1 MNESAL
7 ATIVAS
13 IDAENQTNG
22 MNIIQS
28 YIPPYVSPDSWQQW
42 DSSDICPAGSTCT
55 SMGNSSFGAFSCD
68 ELARIAVD
76 EFGFGNVLA
85 GTWCP
90 EGEMG
95 LLNCPVGGYCPNS
108 ATRIDCPAGMFCP
121 HKTFEPTFDGGGKT
135 CARCPAGAE
144 EKRLSKGEL
153 IAQTVILVVLCL
165 LVMIKIV
172 RRKAGIDKEQLK
184 KALNLD
190 KVWKDKT
197 EEQVQAVK
205 IEQEKYARLRPKLEV
220 IADRLGKI
228 NNDPQ
233 DQKSL
238 STGSPL
244 SKRSSILYISKSGD
258 IIFETDEFFDAIDK
272 NKDGVLSFAEINE
285 VLCLSDDLLIAF
297 IANMRAQMS
306 AGYVPAH
313 HDKVA
318 RATFV
323 SFFLDAL
330 ADASQLL
337 PTSEEAEELSNRIM
351 EEVGTTDDGEILYEH
366 LYSSSLSSFL
376 RDLQI
381 YGIIS
386 KFKQQE
392 GKQKGISQYD
402 FVKFYPLFLSEVSRP
417 SFMSVRASELESGGL
432 DVAFEHLHLTVTLG
446 KKQVNVVDDVTGRLR
461 SDTMTA
467 VMGGSG
473 SGKSSLLNALCGR
486 AFYGKVTGSVK
497 INGNDSKI
505 EEHKAVIGFV
515 PQEDIV
521 YPDLTV
527 RENLLYSGRL
537 QLPAGTTD
545 EEIAE
550 LADAT
555 MASLGL
561 SRIVNSLVG
570 DARRRGISGGEKK
583 RVNIGL
589 ELMKKPNVLF
599 LDEPTSGL
607 DSRSAFVVME
617 SLKRLVST
625 QGMTVA
631 CVIHQPRTDIYDM
644 FDSLFLLGVGG
655 RTVYH
660 GPATECRAYFENLGF
675 QMQQGESQAD
685 WFLDISSGEVESSD
699 IEAGGTNGGI
709 MNTSPSN
716 KSIFGNSFEV
726 ALQTAD
732 EHDIGFVLEQA
743 DGVERGNFAV
753 KEVSKIRYATTSAE
767 NDIRVGDKVVGIN
780 GHGVGQMTLEDAKA
794 LISKHSEDL
803 TTEESIVF
811 VQLMRQG
818 EEEQSNDSAE
828 DDGEESFLLNP
839 DKPSNEDGALS
850 KARVAREKLYRQWSV
865 HFENLSP
872 SQKARYYNSPKP
884 FSLPITPKAVPGWRQ
899 LLVQLRRNCLLSW
912 RNRNARLLDCVIL
925 LIAIFAMT
933 LLGGV
938 KSSSFKRN
946 PGSNFL
952 WIKFIS
958 SKEDASQMLP
968 LAFMYALQGVSII
981 QSYAMMVGLIVSVL
995 IGLNATKIIT
1005 EKKLEFFRE
1014 SQSGVSVTAFYIA
1027 ASITSTF
1034 EQGVTAI
1041 AGSVLAYLVLKPS
1054 TSFLVYLWNFFMLSW
1069 LSVSWALL
1077 LSIVVPLESV
1087 STVVGFWNAFFGL
1100 LFCGKVPPGVYT
1112 ALYDNPAMSVF
1123 AGFVS
1128 TLRFFVE
1135 GIAVSEAKCL
1145 PSQSGYTSTSV
1156 AFNYPE
1162 FYQSYPYWNHL
1173 TFMAHTDLDTAIVP
1187 SCNGWFWWVPAAF
1200 AVGITIHIVGGVA
1213 IHFSDRSKQG
1223 KKSFRDEVVDD
1234 FHKCRA
1240 GMKPII
1246 QSFILNGILVFIVF
1260 AGFLALSCWLILRKN
1275 PGNFMFID
1283 V

>member
-1 MNESAL
+1 MSAL
-7 ATIVAS
+7 FTDADTIGSS
-13 IDAENQTNG
+13 INYTELKPNG
-22 MNIIQS
+22 LDIIQR
-28 YIPPYVSPDSWQQW
+28 YIPSYVSPDSWQPW
-42 DSSDICPAGSTCT
+42 NRTDPCPAGSTCA
-55 SMGNSSFGAFSCD
+55 SMGNASFGAFSCD

-90 EGEMG
+90 EGEMDV
-95 LLNCPVGGYCPNS
+95 LNCPVGGYCPNS
-108 ATRIDCPAGMFCP
+108 TTRVDCTAGMFCP
-121 HKTFEPTFDGGGKT
+121 YKTYKPTLEGGGRT
-135 CARCPAGAE
+135 CNRCTAGAE
-144 EKRLSKGEL
+144 KKRLSKAEL
-153 IAQTVILVVLCL
+153 IAQTVIFVVLCL
-165 LVMIKIV
+165 LVIIKV
-172 RRKAGIDKEQLK
+172 VKRRAGIDNERLK

-197 EEQVQAVK
+197 KQQVSAVK
-205 IEQEKYARLRPKLEV
+205 REQEMYARLRPKLEV
-220 IADRLGKI
+220 IAGRLG
-228 NNDPQ
+228 NVDNDPQ
-233 DQKSL
+233 DQSAW
-238 STGSPL
+238 TGSPL
-244 SKRSSILYISKSGD
+244 DKRSSVLYISKSGD
-258 IIFETDEFFDAIDK
+258 IIFEANEFFDAIDK
-272 NKDGVLSFAEINE
+272 NKDGTLSFAEINE
-285 VLCLSDDLLIAF
+285 VLCLSDKQLRVF
-297 IANMRAQMS
+297 IANMRARMPV
-306 AGYVPAH
+306 GYIPDH

-318 RATFV
+318 RATFCKY
-323 SFFLDAL
+323 FLDAL
-330 ADASQLL
+330 ADASQLE
-337 PTSEEAEELSNRIM
+337 PTSEEAKRLFNRIV
-351 EEVGTTDDGEILYEH
+351 EEVGTTEHGELLYEH

-376 RDLQI
+376 SDLQI

-386 KFKQQE
+386 RFKQRD
-392 GKQKGISQYD
+392 GKQKGISQHD
-402 FVKFYPLFLSEVSRP
+402 FVKFYPLFLGEISQP
-417 SFMSVRASELESGGL
+417 DFMSARALVSNEDDQLESGGL
-432 DVAFEHLHLTVTLG
+432 DVAFEHLCLTVTLG
-446 KKQVNVVDDVTGRLR
+446 NKQVNVVDDVTGRLR

-537 QLPAGTTD
+537 QLPAGTTN

-561 SRIVNSLVG
+561 SRIVNSIVG
-570 DARRRGISGGEKK
+570 DATRRGISGGEKK

-607 DSRSAFVVME
+607 DSRSAFIVME
-617 SLKRLVST
+617 SLKRLVSA

-660 GPATECRAYFENLGF
+660 GPATDCRAYFENLGF
-675 QMQQGESQAD
+675 QLQQGDSQAD
-685 WFLDISSGEVESSD
+685 WFLDISSGDLESSD
-699 IEAGGTNGGI
+699 IEARSTI
-709 MNTSPSN
+709 RN
-716 KSIFGNSFEV
+716 KSIVGNSFEV
-726 ALQTAD
+726 ALQIAD
-732 EHDIGFVLEQA
+732 ENAIGFVLGQA

-753 KEVSKIRYATTSAE
+753 KEITTSAE
-767 NDIRVGDKVVGIN
+767 NGIRVGDKVVGIN

-794 LISKHSEDL
+794 LLSKHSEDL
-803 TTEESIVF
+803 TTEKSTVF
-811 VQLMRQG
+811 VQLMHQG
-818 EEEQSNDSAE
+818 EEEQSNDNAE

-839 DKPSNEDGALS
+839 DKPSNEDGALV
-850 KARVAREKLYRQWSV
+850 KAWVAREKLYRQWTV
-865 HFENLSP
+865 HFDSVSP
-872 SQKARYYNSPKP
+872 SLKARYYNSPKS

-899 LLVQLRRNCLLSW
+899 LLVQLRRNCLVSW
-912 RNRNARLLDCVIL
+912 RNRDARLLDFGTI

-938 KSSSFKRN
+938 KLSSFKAD
-946 PGSNFL
+946 PGQNFL
-952 WIKFIS
+952 WIKFIA
-958 SKEDASQMLP
+958 SKEDASEML
-968 LAFMYALQGVSII
+968 LLVFLYALQGISTIVV
-981 QSYAMMVGLIVSVL
+981 YAMMVGLIVSVL

-1005 EKKLEFFRE
+1005 EKKLQFFRE
-1014 SQSGVSVTAFYIA
+1014 AQSGVSVTAYFIA
-1027 ASITSTF
+1027 ASITTSF
-1034 EQGVTAI
+1034 EQGFTAI
-1041 AGSVLAYLVLKPS
+1041 AGSVLAYLVLKPP
-1054 TSFLVYLWNFFMLSW
+1054 TSFLVYLWNFFIMSW

-1087 STVVGFWNAFFGL
+1087 AMVVGFWNAFFGL
-1100 LFCGKVPPGVYT
+1100 LFCGKVAPGLYN
-1112 ALYDNPAMSVF
+1112 ALYDNPALAVF
-1123 AGFVS
+1123 SGFVS
-1128 TLRFFVE
+1128 PIRFFVE

-1145 PSQSGYTSTSV
+1145 PIQSGYTVDTI
-1156 AFNYPE
+1156 AFNYPDFE
-1162 FYQSYPYWNHL
+1162 EKYPYWHHAL
-1173 TFMAHTDLDTAIVP
+1173 FMAHTDLDAAIVP

-1213 IHFSDRSKQG
+1213 INFSGRSKQG
-1223 KKSFRDEVVDD
+1223 KKSFRDEVIGD

-1240 GMKPII
+1240 GMKPV
-1246 QSFILNGILVFIVF
+1246 FILNGILVFIAF
-1260 AGFLALSCWLILRKN
+1260 AGFLALSCWLILRTN
-1275 PGNFMFID
+1275 PGQRDYLEN
-1283 V
+1283 